1 LANLSKDA
9 TEVGTVELALVSIAI
24 ILGGTLVSDDLLNNR
39 LRLGEKLANRFS
51 KSSNSSASNVSREA
65 SEKTEVLTR

>member
-1 LANLSKDA
+1 LANLSRDA
-9 TEVGTVELALVSIAI
+9 TEVRTVELALVSIAI

-51 KSSNSSASNVSREA
+51 KSSNPSASTVSKELD
-65 SEKTEVLTR
+65 EKTKVLTR